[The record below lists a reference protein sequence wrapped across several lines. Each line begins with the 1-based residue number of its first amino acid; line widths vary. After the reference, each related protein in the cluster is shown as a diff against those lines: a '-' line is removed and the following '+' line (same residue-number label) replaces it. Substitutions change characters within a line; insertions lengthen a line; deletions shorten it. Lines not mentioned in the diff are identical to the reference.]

1 MANRKNKR
9 AYLDDFQRDLNG
21 NYQYCGAHCHYV
33 GKTPRKTVLLRLWLL
48 CGGAAALTAG
58 AGFVPGA
65 TAHMPAYVSLSY
77 VAALLAAVY
86 ALYTLLRMTAGGEPL
101 RAYLHEQTA
110 EKLPGRCTLA
120 AVLCAVA
127 AAGQGVAT
135 FAATQSR
142 ASNVT
147 YRVFLVLAAVGY
159 LAAVKVAKAM
169 AYEKR

>member
-1 MANRKNKR
+1 MADRKNKR

-21 NYQYCGAHCHYV
+21 NYQYCGKHCHYV

-101 RAYLHEQTA
+101 RAYLHGSFWFWRRRGISRRSRSPRRWSTKNVKHPA
-110 EKLPGRCTLA
+110 TC
-120 AVLCAVA
+120 CAGMA
-127 AAGQGVAT
+127 AA
-135 FAATQSR
+135 
-142 ASNVT
+142 
-147 YRVFLVLAAVGY
+147 Y
-159 LAAVKVAKAM
+159 LII
-169 AYEKR
+169 YNI

>member
-65 TAHMPAYVSLSY
+65 TAHVPAYVSLSY

-120 AVLCAVA
+120 AVLCAVS
-127 AAGQGVAT
+127 AAGQGIAT
-135 FAATQSR
+135 LASTQNR

-147 YRVFLVLAAVGY
+147 YRVFLVLAAAGY

-169 AYEKR
+169 KYEKR

>member
-1 MANRKNKR
+1 MADRKNKR

-21 NYQYCGAHCHYV
+21 NYQYCGKHCHYV

-65 TAHMPAYVSLSY
+65 TAHAPAYVSLSY

-86 ALYTLLRMTAGGEPL
+86 VLYTLLRMTAGGEPL

-120 AVLCAVA
+120 AVLCAVS
-127 AAGQGVAT
+127 AAGQGIAT
-135 FAATQSR
+135 CAATQNR

-147 YRVFLVLAAVGY
+147 YRVFLVLAAAGY
-159 LAAVKVAKAM
+159 LAAAKAVKAM
-169 AYEKR
+169 EYEKR

>member
-1 MANRKNKR
+1 MADRKNKR

-65 TAHMPAYVSLSY
+65 TAHVPAYVSLSY

-120 AVLCAVA
+120 AVLCAVS
-127 AAGQGVAT
+127 AAGQGIAT
-135 FAATQSR
+135 LASTQSR

-147 YRVFLVLAAVGY
+147 YRVFLVLAAAGY

-169 AYEKR
+169 KYEKR

>member
-1 MANRKNKR
+1 MADRKNKR

-21 NYQYCGAHCHYV
+21 NYQYCGKHCHYV
-33 GKTPRKTVLLRLWLL
+33 GKTPRKAVLLWLWLL
-48 CGGAAALTAG
+48 CGGAAALTVG

-65 TAHMPAYVSLSY
+65 TAHVPAYVSLSY

-120 AVLCAVA
+120 AVLCAVS
-127 AAGQGVAT
+127 AAGQGIAT
-135 FAATQSR
+135 LASTQNR

-147 YRVFLVLAAVGY
+147 YRVFLVLAAMGY
-159 LAAVKVAKAM
+159 LAAAKAVKAM
-169 AYEKR
+169 EYEKR

>member
-1 MANRKNKR
+1 MADRKNKR

-120 AVLCAVA
+120 AVLCAAA
-127 AAGQGVAT
+127 AAGQGIAT
-135 FAATQSR
+135 FAAAQSR

-147 YRVFLVLAAVGY
+147 YRVFLVLAATGY

-169 AYEKR
+169 EYEKR

>member
-1 MANRKNKR
+1 MADRKNKR

-120 AVLCAVA
+120 AVLCAVS
-127 AAGQGVAT
+127 AAGQGIAT
-135 FAATQSR
+135 LASTQNR

-147 YRVFLVLAAVGY
+147 YRVFLILAAAGY

-169 AYEKR
+169 EYEKR

>member
-1 MANRKNKR
+1 MADRKNKR

-77 VAALLAAVY
+77 VAALLTAVY

-120 AVLCAVA
+120 AVLCAVS
-127 AAGQGVAT
+127 AAGQGIAT
-135 FAATQSR
+135 LASTQNR

-147 YRVFLVLAAVGY
+147 YRVFLVLAAAGY

-169 AYEKR
+169 KYEKR

>member
-1 MANRKNKR
+1 MADRKNKR

-120 AVLCAVA
+120 AVLCAVS
-127 AAGQGVAT
+127 AAGQGIAT
-135 FAATQSR
+135 LASTQNR

-147 YRVFLVLAAVGY
+147 YRVFLVLAAAGY

-169 AYEKR
+169 KYEKR

>member
-1 MANRKNKR
+1 MADRKNKR

-21 NYQYCGAHCHYV
+21 NYQYCGKHCHYV

-48 CGGAAALTAG
+48 CGGAAAFTVG

-65 TAHMPAYVSLSY
+65 TAHAPAYVSLSY

-120 AVLCAVA
+120 AVLCAVS
-127 AAGQGVAT
+127 AAGQGIAT
-135 FAATQSR
+135 FAATQNR

-147 YRVFLVLAAVGY
+147 YRIFLVLAAAGY
-159 LAAVKVAKAM
+159 LAAAKAVKAM
-169 AYEKR
+169 KYEKR

>member
-1 MANRKNKR
+1 MADRKNKR

-65 TAHMPAYVSLSY
+65 TAHVPAYVSLSY

-120 AVLCAVA
+120 AVLCAVS
-127 AAGQGVAT
+127 AAGQGIAT
-135 FAATQSR
+135 LASTQNR

-147 YRVFLVLAAVGY
+147 YRVFLVLAAAGY

-169 AYEKR
+169 KYEKR

>member
-77 VAALLAAVY
+77 VAALLAVVY
-86 ALYTLLRMTAGGEPL
+86 ALYTRLRMTAGGEPL

-120 AVLCAVA
+120 AVFCAVA
-127 AAGQGVAT
+127 AASCRRT
-135 FAATQSR
+135 PCC
-142 ASNVT
+142 
-147 YRVFLVLAAVGY
+147 
-159 LAAVKVAKAM
+159 
-169 AYEKR
+169 